1 MIVFFNSLIVYKIKY
16 SRLNK
21 TKSDFWL
28 DVNDKNEYLRLSKQL
43 DEAITK
49 KVDAKRKAQNEGVS
63 VNLDGRFSAKSYVGK
78 EMQQI
83 IDENN
88 LISEKA
94 YSRLDILSSKPRKR
108 WNELKN
114 IYGKL
119 VAFSSSIIVYLA
131 TSIFVS
137 NIDYFNLSM
146 KKILGFGYYIYLGLT
161 ADKIKIFKYFGE
173 GHFIYGMILV
183 TVLSYGSYLLIK
195 SDVIARYLTKK
206 VSPEP
211 PMVELENLNDF

>member
-1 MIVFFNSLIVYKIKY
+1 
-16 SRLNK
+16 
-21 TKSDFWL
+21 
-28 DVNDKNEYLRLSKQL
+28 
-43 DEAITK
+43 
-49 KVDAKRKAQNEGVS
+49 
-63 VNLDGRFSAKSYVGK
+63 
-78 EMQQI
+78 MQQI

-195 SDVIARYLTKK
+195 SDGIARYLTKK